1 MFPDS
6 EVVQKFSM
14 GKAKSRYM
22 IIYGLASYFKK
33 ELLKKKLNSFLFY
46 SVSFDESLIL
56 GSKNV
61 KRILMFIIGAQRRIL
76 LLHANLIQRF

>member
-33 ELLKKKLNSFLFY
+33 ELLKKLNSSLFY

-56 GSKNV
+56 SSKSV
-61 KRILMFIIGAQRRIL
+61 KWILMFIIGTQRRIL
-76 LLHANLIQRF
+76 LLHATLIQRS